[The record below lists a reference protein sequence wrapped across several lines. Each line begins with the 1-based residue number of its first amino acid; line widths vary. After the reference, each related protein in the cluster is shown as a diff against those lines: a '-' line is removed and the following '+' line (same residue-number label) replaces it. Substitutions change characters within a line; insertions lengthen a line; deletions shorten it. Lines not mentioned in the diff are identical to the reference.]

1 MRGKQASSK
10 SRKKKGNDIYEVEKI
25 YNKKTE
31 EDGTVKYLV
40 KWEGYPQSAC
50 KFSPKIGQF

>member
-1 MRGKQASSK
+1 MRGKQASTK

-25 YNKKTE
+25 VNKKTE

-40 KWEGYPQSAC
+40 KWEGYPSSAC
-50 KFSPKIGQF
+50 IYSPAIR